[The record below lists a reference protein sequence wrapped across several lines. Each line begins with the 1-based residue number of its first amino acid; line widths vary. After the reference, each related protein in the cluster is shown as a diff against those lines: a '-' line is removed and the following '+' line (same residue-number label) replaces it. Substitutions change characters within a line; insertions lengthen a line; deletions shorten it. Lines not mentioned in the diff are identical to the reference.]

1 MTQNNFEKL
10 SLHPSILRAIKEKGY
25 TDPSEIQAAAIPVL
39 LEGQD
44 IVATAQTGTGKTA
57 AFSLPILHLL
67 HSNKPRAKNKLRALI
82 LTPTRELAIQIDASL
97 AAYGRYTQLGSTVV
111 VGGVSQGAQVRALRK
126 NPAILVATPG
136 RLQDLINQR
145 FIDLSGIEIFVLDE
159 ADRMFDMGFIND
171 IRRISAMLTKD
182 RQTMLFSATISPQI
196 AELARSILR
205 NPAKIEVTPPASIS
219 SQIKQQVLF
228 VSTKDKTDLLLEVLK
243 GDAAERTLIF
253 TRTKHKANRLAQQL
267 VKAGISADAIHSN
280 KSQGARQK
288 ALNSFDRGKTKV
300 LVATDIVARGIDVS
314 GISHVINYELPQDVE
329 SYVHRIGRTARAG
342 KEGIALTFC
351 DSIELSV
358 LRQIERLT
366 KETIEVFAD
375 HSFHSASIAAAKD
388 RTSRPS
394 AGRGSRGR
402 GRSSSGRRSF
412 SAGRR

>member
-10 SLHPSILRAIKEKGY
+10 SLHPSILRAVTEKGY
-25 TDPSEIQAAAIPVL
+25 ADPSEIQEAAIPVL
-39 LEGQD
+39 LEGKD

-67 HSNKPRAKNKLRALI
+67 HTNAPRVKNKLRALI
-82 LTPTRELAIQIDASL
+82 LTPTRELAIQIDTSL
-97 AAYGRYTQLGSTVV
+97 EAYGRYTSLRSTVV
-111 VGGVSQGAQVRALRK
+111 VGGVSQGAQVRALQK
-126 NPAILVATPG
+126 NPAVLVATPG
-136 RLQDLINQR
+136 RLLDLVQQR
-145 FIDLSGIEIFVLDE
+145 YIDLSGIEIFVLDE

-205 NPAKIEVTPPASIS
+205 NPVKIEVTPPASVS
-219 SQIKQQVLF
+219 SQIEQKVLF
-228 VSTKDKTDLLLEVLK
+228 VSTKDKPALLLEVLK
-243 GDAAERTLIF
+243 GDAAERTLVF

-280 KSQGARQK
+280 KSQAARQK
-288 ALNSFDRGKTKV
+288 ALASFDRGKTKV
-300 LVATDIVARGIDVS
+300 LVATDVVARGIDVS

-351 DSIELSV
+351 DAEELST

-366 KETIEVFAD
+366 KETITVLTE
-375 HSFHSASIAAAKD
+375 HPFHSVSIAAAKD
-388 RTSRPS
+388 RTARPS
-394 AGRGSRGR
+394 GSRGSKGR

>member
-10 SLHPSILRAIKEKGY
+10 SLHPSILRAVIEKGY
-25 TDPSEIQAAAIPVL
+25 TTPSEIQEAAIPVL
-39 LEGQD
+39 IEGKD
-44 IVATAQTGTGKTA
+44 ILATAQTGTGKTA

-67 HSNKPRAKNKLRALI
+67 HQNQPRVKNKLRALI
-82 LTPTRELAIQIDASL
+82 LTPTRELAIQIDTSL
-97 AAYGRYTQLGSTVV
+97 EAYGRYTSLRSTVV
-111 VGGVSQGAQVRALRK
+111 VGGVSQGAQVRALQK

-136 RLQDLINQR
+136 RLLDLIQQR
-145 FIDLSGIEIFVLDE
+145 YIDLSGIEIFVLDE

-171 IRRISAMLTKD
+171 IRRISAMLSKE

-196 AELARSILR
+196 AELTRSILKA
-205 NPAKIEVTPPASIS
+205 PVKIEVTPPASVS
-219 SQIKQQVLF
+219 SQIDQKVLF
-228 VSTKDKTDLLLEVLK
+228 VSTKDKPALLLEVLK
-243 GDAAERTLIF
+243 GAAADKTLVF

-280 KSQGARQK
+280 KSQAARQK
-288 ALNSFDRGKTKV
+288 ALASFDRGKTKV
-300 LVATDIVARGIDVS
+300 LVATDVVARGIDVS

-351 DSIELSV
+351 DAEELSV

-366 KETIEVFAD
+366 KETIGVLVD
-375 HSFHSASIAAAKD
+375 HPFHSLTIAAAKD

-394 AGRGSRGR
+394 SGNSRGR